1 MPVIT
6 RHTFLL
12 VLGCVDEPQIQKQLL
27 IFTGD
32 MHLSLSL
39 PRVEAVDLRPW
50 VPPEHA
56 LVISSEHTNPDSSYK
71 NAQQAK
77 NVAWPPPVN
86 SPAHL
91 MKPSFLTM
99 EFSAQPRL
107 AKQKVGGRKVIV

>member
-1 MPVIT
+1 
-6 RHTFLL
+6 
-12 VLGCVDEPQIQKQLL
+12 
-27 IFTGD
+27 